1 MGRKRFEKTRSRMVY
16 HAILGLGDFPQ
27 QASRWQLLA
36 KGTLLARNQVLFV
49 LLALVFHLLPDS
61 MSLKGEYH
69 IGCSFKK
76 TNAFSPTYT
85 FNKLETYKCIHPLR
99 TGKV

>member
-36 KGTLLARNQVLFV
+36 KGTLLALFC
-49 LLALVFHLLPDS
+49 L
-61 MSLKGEYH
+61 
-69 IGCSFKK
+69 
-76 TNAFSPTYT
+76 T
-85 FNKLETYKCIHPLR
+85 FLWI
-99 TGKV
+99 

>member
-36 KGTLLARNQVLFV
+36 KGTLLATIIS
-49 LLALVFHLLPDS
+49 DS
-61 MSLKGEYH
+61 ESFGVTSQNGRVTSQNGNKGLK
-69 IGCSFKK
+69 F
-76 TNAFSPTYT
+76 
-85 FNKLETYKCIHPLR
+85 
-99 TGKV
+99 